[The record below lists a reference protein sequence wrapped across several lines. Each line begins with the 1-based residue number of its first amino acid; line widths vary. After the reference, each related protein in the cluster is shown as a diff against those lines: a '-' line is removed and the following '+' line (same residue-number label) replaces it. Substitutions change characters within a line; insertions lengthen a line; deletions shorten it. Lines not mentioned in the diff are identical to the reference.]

1 MNLGIKER
9 LEETLDKYGVSKA
22 KAAREINYSPSVIS
36 EYLKGSYRGDVQK
49 LEGAIIQWLA
59 RQAKARERKH
69 VPIVETED
77 LRRITNAIQIAH
89 AEKDIALIVADA
101 GSGKSTAAAWYAKH
115 NEKGTLLI
123 NVVSGMNRRMLVH
136 ELARQLLL
144 DIMKVTYNTLVK
156 NISDMLFERDM
167 VVILDE
173 ADYLRPDALEFTRRL
188 VYDLGQ
194 SGLVLIGL
202 PRLMYQIQNLRNDH
216 RQLESRIGVCLR
228 LPGLNRVDAVSI
240 AESVWPKINK
250 KIVDAIFQVS
260 KTDVR
265 QFTKIIERMQ
275 QTMAINNVSEPDVEI
290 VETAAALV
298 MRRGGHAV

>member
-1 MNLGIKER
+1 MNK
-9 LEETLDKYGVSKA
+9 
-22 KAAREINYSPSVIS
+22 
-36 EYLKGSYRGDVQK
+36 
-49 LEGAIIQWLA
+49 
-59 RQAKARERKH
+59 
-69 VPIVETED
+69 
-77 LRRITNAIQIAH
+77 
-89 AEKDIALIVADA
+89 
-101 GSGKSTAAAWYAKH
+101 
-115 NEKGTLLI
+115 
-123 NVVSGMNRRMLVH
+123 RMLVH
-136 ELARQLLL
+136 EIARQLSM
-144 DIMKVTYNTLVK
+144 DIMKVAYNTLVK
-156 NISDMLFERDM
+156 NVSDTLFERDM

-173 ADYLRPDALEFTRRL
+173 ADYLRADALEFTRRL

-228 LPGLNRVDAVSI
+228 LSGLNRADATAI

-250 KIVDAIFQVS
+250 KIVDAILNVS

-275 QTMAINNVSEPDVEI
+275 QTMAINNVTEPDVDI

-298 MRRGGHAV
+298 MRRGGHAA

>member
-9 LEETLDKYGVSKA
+9 LDEALERYGLSQA
-22 KAAREINYSPSVIS
+22 QAAREMNYSSAVLS
-36 EYLKGSYRGDVQK
+36 AYRKDEYRGDVPK
-49 LEGAIIQWLA
+49 LEGAIVQWLA
-59 RQAKARERKH
+59 RQAKARERKR
-69 VPIVETED
+69 VPVVETED
-77 LRRITNAIQIAH
+77 LRRMNTAIQIAH

-101 GSGKSTAAAWYAKH
+101 GSGKTSAAKWYAKF
-115 NEKGTLLI
+115 NEKAVVFI

-136 ELARQLLL
+136 EIARQLSL
-144 DIMKVTYNTLVK
+144 DIMKVSYNNLVK
-156 NISDMLFERDM
+156 NVSDMLFERDM

-173 ADYLRPDALEFTRRL
+173 ADYLRADALEFTRRL

-202 PRLMYQIQNLRNDH
+202 PRLKYQIQSLRNDH
-216 RQLESRIGVCLR
+216 RQLESRIGVCLH
-228 LPGLNRVDAVSI
+228 LSGLNRADATLI

-250 KIVDAIFQVS
+250 KVIDAIFNVS
-260 KTDVR
+260 KSDVR

-275 QTMAINNVSEPDVEI
+275 QTMELNKVAEPNVDI
-290 VETAAALV
+290 VETAATLV

>member
-9 LEETLDKYGVSKA
+9 LEEALEKYGLSQAQV
-22 KAAREINYSPSVIS
+22 AREINYSSPVLSAYRKD
-36 EYLKGSYRGDVQK
+36 EYKGDVQK

-59 RQAKARERKH
+59 RQTKARERKR
-69 VPIVETED
+69 VPVVETDD
-77 LRRITNAIQIAH
+77 LRRVSSAIQIAH
-89 AEKDIALIVADA
+89 AEKDIALIIADA

-115 NEKGTLLI
+115 NDKSVVLI

-136 ELARQLLL
+136 EIARQLSL
-144 DIMKVTYNTLVK
+144 DIMKVSFTTLVK
-156 NISDMLFERDM
+156 NVSDMLFERDM

-173 ADYLRPDALEFTRRL
+173 ADYLRADALEFTRRL

-202 PRLMYQIQNLRNDH
+202 PRLKYQIQNLRNDH
-216 RQLESRIGVCLR
+216 RQLESRIGVCLH
-228 LPGLNRVDAVSI
+228 LSGLSRVDAVLI
-240 AESVWPKINK
+240 AESVWSKIDK
-250 KIVDAIFQVS
+250 KIVDAIFHVS

-275 QTMAINNVSEPDVEI
+275 QTMAINNVTEPNVDI
-290 VETAAALV
+290 VETAAALI
-298 MRRGGHAV
+298 MRRGGQAA